1 MQFARNSLSL
11 FIKCV
16 THHKRDGGVVHLN
29 MKLGDEFGS
38 GNEGRDA
45 IVKHLISDLSET
57 PEQNQRSRVPLW
69 AIAKHSYSH
78 WQRHLH
84 HGDRTNKKKNEL
96 HFA

>member
-1 MQFARNSLSL
+1 MQFPRNSLSL

-57 PEQNQRSRVPLW
+57 PEQNHAVGCLFGPLPS
-69 AIAKHSYSH
+69 IRIRIGNVIYTM
-78 WQRHLH
+78 
-84 HGDRTNKKKNEL
+84 GTEPTTKNEL